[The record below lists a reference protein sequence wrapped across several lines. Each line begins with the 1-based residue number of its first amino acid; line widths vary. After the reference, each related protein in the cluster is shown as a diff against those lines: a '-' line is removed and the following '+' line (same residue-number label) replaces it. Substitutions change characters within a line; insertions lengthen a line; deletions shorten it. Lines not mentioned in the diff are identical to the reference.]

1 MPQGTQ
7 AITRVTP
14 TMTRILV
21 MDAKENFPHFLQF
34 INICN
39 NVVRLDE
46 DESEVGNFL
55 IGIEESVFNN
65 FSLILVNGLERCNR

>member
-7 AITRVTP
+7 AITRITP
-14 TMTRILV
+14 TMTRTLV

-46 DESEVGNFL
+46 DKSEVGNFL
-55 IGIEESVFNN
+55 IGVEESVFNN
-65 FSLILVNGLERCNR
+65 FSFIPDNGLERCNR